1 MGQSGK
7 LRRQNQNQSIC
18 SVAKGCAFRWSD
30 LGLHSLTCGLPLS
43 YLHLKEIMDERGV
56 SIYSGQVLSDTTIN
70 SSLPFCVRR
79 RWVAMDADVKFT
91 GKRIVCANEIR
102 LQNVVANLH
111 MKDKV
116 LKLTPPNFG
125 MAGGQVSS
133 NILLDGRNKAIDAQ
147 ARPAARHLKIRELF
161 P

>member
-1 MGQSGK
+1 
-7 LRRQNQNQSIC
+7 
-18 SVAKGCAFRWSD
+18 
-30 LGLHSLTCGLPLS
+30 
-43 YLHLKEIMDERGV
+43 
-56 SIYSGQVLSDTTIN
+56 
-70 SSLPFCVRR
+70 
-79 RWVAMDADVKFT
+79 MDADVKFT

-111 MKDKV
+111 MKDKE
-116 LKLTPPNFG
+116 LTPPNFG